1 MTLGT
6 RSAAGLVALL
16 FLVGA
21 TDADHALSERQRALH
36 ALNRLSFGPRPGDVD
51 AVVKDGVNVWIE
63 QQLHPE
69 AIPDRAVEARVAVLP
84 TMKLSNADIV
94 RTYYEPVRM
103 ARKKANEEAKAG
115 DGDKKDLRRELML
128 DLPPDQRPQVVMRD
142 LLAQR
147 ILRAAESDR
156 QLNEVMV
163 DFWMNHF
170 NVFAGKGID
179 RFLLTS
185 YERDAVRPH
194 IWGHFEDLL
203 RATAESPAMLFYLDN
218 ARSVAAPENRP
229 RMPQRVA
236 FGGRFRQQSM
246 PVTMP
251 GAAQQRKQ
259 QGGLN
264 ENYAREIM
272 ELHTLGVDGGYS
284 QKDVTELARV
294 LTGWT
299 ITGQRDGGEGASFVF
314 RPLLH
319 DAGAKTVLGTHFAAG
334 GGMEEGMRMI
344 HILAHHPATA
354 HHIAYKLCQRLVA
367 DEPPPALVDR
377 VAKKFLATD
386 GDLRETVR
394 AVINSPE
401 FWDPS
406 VYRSK
411 VKSPFEYAISAVRAI
426 NAQITDAAPI
436 ARSLQQIGEPL
447 YGAQPPTG
455 YSDKAD
461 VWINTGALMNRL
473 NFALTLAANKL
484 PGVHGDV
491 VSLIPAREAA
501 DASHSVEA
509 LAQALTGGT
518 LTEATRSTIKTRIV
532 ERKAPAEDPWDNTQ
546 LPTVA
551 GLILGSPEFQR
562 Q

>member
-1 MTLGT
+1 MNLPTKLI
-6 RSAAGLVALL
+6 AGAISLALL
-16 FLVGA
+16 TG
-21 TDADHALSERQRALH
+21 LSTSDNRLNDRQRALH
-36 ALNRLSFGPRPGDVD
+36 ALNRLAFGPRPGDVD
-51 AVVKDGVNVWIE
+51 AVMKDGVDTWIE

-69 AIPDRAVEARVAVLP
+69 GIPDRAVQARVDALP
-84 TMKLSNADIV
+84 TTKLSNAEIM
-94 RTYYEPVRM
+94 RTYYAPVQA
-103 ARKKANEEAKAG
+103 ARKEANAAANDGQVDKAEV
-115 DGDKKDLRRELML
+115 RREIMR
-128 DLPPDQRPQVVMRD
+128 DIPPNQRPQVVMND
-142 LLAQR
+142 LLSQR

-185 YERDAVRPH
+185 YERDVIRPH
-194 IWGHFEDLL
+194 IWGRFEDLL
-203 RATAESPAMLFYLDN
+203 MATAKSPAMLFYLDN
-218 ARSVAAPENRP
+218 ARSIAAPENRP
-229 RMPQRVA
+229 RMPQRIGY
-236 FGGRFRQQSM
+236 FGGGFFGRGRMMPLAPQQNRQ
-246 PVTMP
+246 
-251 GAAQQRKQ
+251 K
-259 QGGLN
+259 GGLN

-272 ELHTLGVDGGYS
+272 ELHTLGVDAGYT

-299 ITGQRDGGEGASFVF
+299 ITNQRDGGEGAAFIF
-314 RPLLH
+314 RPRLH
-319 DAGAKTVLGTHFAAG
+319 DAGAKMVMGIRFAPG
-334 GGMEEGMRMI
+334 GGIDEGERMI
-344 HILAHHPATA
+344 HVLAHHPATA

-394 AVINSPE
+394 AVISSPE
-401 FWDPS
+401 FWDPR
-406 VYRSK
+406 VYRAK
-411 VKSPFEYAISAVRAI
+411 VKSPFEYTISAVRAV
-426 NAQITDAAPI
+426 NAQITDPTAI

-473 NFALTLAANKL
+473 NFALSLAANKL
-484 PGVHGDV
+484 PGIHGDV
-491 VSLIPAREAA
+491 VSLIPASQAA

-509 LAQALTGGT
+509 LALALTGGT
-518 LTEATRSTIKTRIV
+518 LTEETRSTIKSRIV
-532 ERKAPAEDPWDNTQ
+532 ERKAPTEDPWDNTQ

>member
-1 MTLGT
+1 VTHFTKLL
-6 RSAAGLVALL
+6 AGALALALL
-16 FLVGA
+16 TGTA
-21 TDADHALSERQRALH
+21 TSDNKLTDRQRALH
-36 ALNRLSFGPRPGDVD
+36 ALNRLAFGPRPGDVD
-51 AVVKDGVNVWIE
+51 AVLKDGVDIWIAR
-63 QQLHPE
+63 QLHPE
-69 AIPDRAVEARVAVLP
+69 AIPDRAVEARIAGMP
-84 TMKLSNADIV
+84 TMKLSNAEIV
-94 RTYYEPVRM
+94 KTYYAPVLM
-103 ARKKANEEAKAG
+103 ARKKANAEAKNG
-115 DGDKKDLRRELML
+115 EVDKQDVRRELMR
-128 DLPPDQRPQVVMRD
+128 DIPFDQRPQIVMND

-170 NVFAGKGID
+170 NVFSGKGID

-185 YERDAVRPH
+185 YERDVIRPH
-194 IWGHFEDLL
+194 IWGRFEDLL
-203 RATAESPAMLFYLDN
+203 MATAKSPAMLFYLDN
-218 ARSVAAPENRP
+218 ARSMAAPENRP
-229 RMPQRVA
+229 QRA
-236 FGGRFRQQSM
+236 FYGGRFGRGAMMRPQQ
-246 PVTMP
+246 
-251 GAAQQRKQ
+251 QNKQ

-272 ELHTLGVDGGYS
+272 ELHTLGVDAGYT

-299 ITGQRDGGEGASFVF
+299 ITTQRDGGEGAAFIF
-314 RPLLH
+314 RPMLH
-319 DAGAKTVLGTHFAAG
+319 DAGAKTVLGVRFASG
-334 GGMEEGMRMI
+334 GGIEEGERMI
-344 HILAHHPATA
+344 RILAHHPATA
-354 HHIAYKLCQRLVA
+354 HRIAYKLCQRLVA
-367 DEPPPALVDR
+367 DEPPAMLVDR

-386 GDLRETVR
+386 GDLRQTVK
-394 AVINSPE
+394 AVIDSLE
-401 FWDPS
+401 FWDPAS
-406 VYRSK
+406 YRAK
-411 VKSPFEYAISAVRAI
+411 VKSPFEYTISAVRAV
-426 NAQITDAAPI
+426 NAQITDPMPI
-436 ARSLQQIGEPL
+436 ARALQQIGEPL

-455 YSDKAD
+455 YGDKAG

-473 NFALTLAANKL
+473 NFALALAANKL

-491 VSLIPAREAA
+491 VSLIPAGQAA

-509 LAQALTGGT
+509 LALALTGGN
-518 LTEATRSTIKTRIV
+518 LTEETRSIIKSRIV

>member
-1 MTLGT
+1 MKHAPKLL
-6 RSAAGLVALL
+6 AGLIALTL
-16 FLVGA
+16 LTG
-21 TDADHALSERQRALH
+21 TTSSDSKLNDRQQALH
-36 ALNRLSFGPRPGDVD
+36 ALNRLAFGPRPGDVD
-51 AVVKDGVNVWIE
+51 AVMKDGVNTWIE

-69 AIPDRAVEARVAVLP
+69 GIPDRAVEARIATLP
-84 TMKLSNADIV
+84 TMTLSNAQIV
-94 RTYYEPVRM
+94 KTYYEPVLM
-103 ARKKANEEAKAG
+103 ARKQANAEAKNG
-115 DGDKKDLRRELML
+115 DVDKKDVRRELMA
-128 DLPPDQRPQVVMRD
+128 DVPPNQRPQVVMND
-142 LLAQR
+142 LVAQR

-185 YERDAVRPH
+185 YERDVIRPH
-194 IWGHFEDLL
+194 IWGRFEDLL
-203 RATAESPAMLFYLDN
+203 MATAKSPAMLFYLDN
-218 ARSVAAPENRP
+218 ARSMAAPENRP
-229 RMPQRVA
+229 AMQQQRG
-236 FGGRFRQQSM
+236 FGGRFGFGRRAIVVHPQQQ
-246 PVTMP
+246 
-251 GAAQQRKQ
+251 G

-272 ELHTLGVDGGYS
+272 ELHTLGVDGGYT

-294 LTGWT
+294 LTGWS
-299 ITGQRDGGEGASFVF
+299 ISREREGGEGATFVF
-314 RPLLH
+314 RAQMH
-319 DAGAKTVLGTHFAAG
+319 DVGAKTVLGIRFAPG
-334 GGMEEGMRMI
+334 GGIEEGERMI
-344 HILAHHPATA
+344 HVLAHHPATA
-354 HHIAYKLCQRLVA
+354 HRIAYKLCQRLVA
-367 DEPPPALVDR
+367 DEPPPALVAR

-386 GDLRETVR
+386 GDLRQTVR
-394 AVINSPE
+394 AVIESPE
-401 FWDPS
+401 FWSPAS
-406 VYRSK
+406 YRAK
-411 VKSPFEYAISAVRAI
+411 VKSPFEYTISAVRAV
-426 NAQITDAAPI
+426 NAQITDPAPI
-436 ARSLQQIGEPL
+436 ARALQQIGEPL

-473 NFALTLAANKL
+473 NFALSLASNKL

-491 VSLIPAREAA
+491 VSLIPAGQAA

-509 LAQALTGGT
+509 LALALTGGN
-518 LTEATRSTIKTRIV
+518 LTEETRSIIKSRIV
-532 ERKAPAEDPWDNTQ
+532 ERKAPSEDPWDNTQ

>member
-1 MTLGT
+1 MKLTK
-6 RSAAGLVALL
+6 LVAGVL
-16 FLVGA
+16 
-21 TDADHALSERQRALH
+21 ALACLTASTSDNNLSDRQRALH
-36 ALNRLSFGPRPGDVD
+36 ALNRLAFGPRPGDVD
-51 AVVKDGVNVWIE
+51 AVMKSGVDAWIE
-63 QQLHPE
+63 RQLHPE
-69 AIPDRAVEARVAVLP
+69 GIPDRAVEARIAALP
-84 TMKLSNADIV
+84 TMTLSNAQIV
-94 RTYYEPVRM
+94 KTYYEPVLM
-103 ARKKANEEAKAG
+103 ARKKANAEAKEG
-115 DGDKKDLRRELML
+115 EVDKQEIRRELMR
-128 DLPPDQRPQVVMRD
+128 DVPPNQRPQVVMND

-170 NVFAGKGID
+170 NVFSGKGID

-185 YERDAVRPH
+185 YERDVIRPH

-203 RATAESPAMLFYLDN
+203 MSTAKSPAMLFYLDN
-218 ARSVAAPENRP
+218 ARSIAASENRP
-229 RMPQRVA
+229 AVPQR
-236 FGGRFRQQSM
+236 FGRRSMEMPRQQLL
-246 PVTMP
+246 
-251 GAAQQRKQ
+251 R

-272 ELHTLGVDGGYS
+272 ELHTLGVDAGYT

-299 ITGQRDGGEGASFVF
+299 ITRERDGGEGAAFVF
-314 RPLLH
+314 RPMLH
-319 DAGAKTVLGTHFAAG
+319 DSRSKTVLGIRFPAG
-334 GGMEEGMRMI
+334 GGIEEGERMI
-344 HILAHHPATA
+344 HVLAHHPATA
-354 HHIAYKLCQRLVA
+354 HRIAYKLCQRLVA

-386 GDLRETVR
+386 GDLRQTVK
-394 AVINSPE
+394 AVIESPE
-401 FWDPS
+401 FWDPKS
-406 VYRSK
+406 YRAK
-411 VKSPFEYAISAVRAI
+411 VKSPFEYAISAVRAV
-426 NAQITDAAPI
+426 NAQISDPMPI
-436 ARSLQQIGEPL
+436 ARALQQIGEPL

-473 NFALTLAANKL
+473 NFALALAANKL

-491 VSLIPAREAA
+491 VGLIPAGQAA

-509 LAQALTGGT
+509 LALALTGGS
-518 LTEATRSTIKTRIV
+518 LTEETRSTIKSRIV
-532 ERKAPAEDPWDNTQ
+532 ERKAPSEDPWDNTQ

>member
-1 MTLGT
+1 MKPATKLL
-6 RSAAGLVALL
+6 AGLIAVAMLTGVTSDNKL
-16 FLVGA
+16 
-21 TDADHALSERQRALH
+21 TDRERALH
-36 ALNRLSFGPRPGDVD
+36 ALNRLAFGPRPGDVD
-51 AVVKDGVNVWIE
+51 TVMKDGVNTWVE

-69 AIPDRAVEARVAVLP
+69 AIPDRAVEARIANLP
-84 TMKLSNADIV
+84 TMKMSNAQIV
-94 RTYYEPVRM
+94 KTYYEPVLM
-103 ARKKANEEAKAG
+103 ARKKANAEAK
-115 DGDKKDLRRELML
+115 DGEVDKKEARREYMR
-128 DLPPDQRPQVVMRD
+128 DVPFNQRPQNVMND
-142 LLAQR
+142 LLTER
-147 ILRAAESDR
+147 IVRAAESDR

-185 YERDAVRPH
+185 FERDVIRPH
-194 IWGHFEDLL
+194 IWGRFEDLL
-203 RATAESPAMLFYLDN
+203 IATAKSPAMLFYLDN

-229 RMPQRVA
+229 LQNQRLAQRFGRRAMEMNPQLKNR
-236 FGGRFRQQSM
+236 
-246 PVTMP
+246 
-251 GAAQQRKQ
+251 

-272 ELHTLGVDGGYS
+272 ELHTLGVDGGYT

-299 ITGQRDGGEGASFVF
+299 ITGERDGGQGAAFIF
-314 RPLLH
+314 RPMLH
-319 DAGAKTVLGTHFAAG
+319 DSGSKTVLGIRFSAG
-334 GGMEEGMRMI
+334 GGMAEGEKMI
-344 HILAHHPATA
+344 HVLAHHPATA
-354 HHIAYKLCQRLVA
+354 HHIALKLCQRLVA
-367 DEPPPALVDR
+367 DDPPPALVDR
-377 VAKKFLATD
+377 VAAKFLATD

-394 AVINSPE
+394 AVISSPE
-401 FWDPS
+401 FWDPKS
-406 VYRSK
+406 YRAK
-411 VKSPFEYAISAVRAI
+411 VKSPFEYAISAVRAV
-426 NAQITDAAPI
+426 NAQITDATPI

-461 VWINTGALMNRL
+461 VWTNTGALMSRL
-473 NFALTLAANKL
+473 NFALALASNKL

-491 VSLIPAREAA
+491 VALIPAKEAA

-509 LAQALTGGT
+509 LAQALTGGN
-518 LTEATRSTIKTRIV
+518 LTEETRSTIKSRIV
-532 ERKAPAEDPWDNTQ
+532 ERKAPTEDPWDNTQ